1 MAWDDRFKREDGLF
15 LWDRQ
20 TGEGAKAYAS
30 FCIYRDMGRNRSIDA
45 SYRAEKGHS
54 EGSKRKAPR
63 RWLTWSSAN
72 SWIERAQQYDLYLE
86 LLARQERETK
96 HLRDLEQYRER
107 QRKVAAATTD
117 AALKLLHKAS
127 ERLESISQ
135 RDIPPGALPAFFR
148 AAAAVAEA
156 GAGSEAQALAMDELL
171 RLLSPDNDDDSG
183 NQGG

>member
-30 FCIYRDMGRNRSIDA
+30 FCVYRDMGRNRSIDA
-45 SYRAEKGHS
+45 AYRTEKGQP

-63 RWLTWSSAN
+63 RWLTWSGEN
-72 SWIERAQQYDLYLE
+72 GWIGRAQQYDLYLE

-96 HLRDLEQYRER
+96 HLKDLEQYRER
-107 QRKVAAATTD
+107 QRQVAAATTE
-117 AALKLLHKAS
+117 AALKLLKKAN

-171 RLLSPDNDDDSG
+171 RLLSLDNDDDSG